1 MKLIGL
7 ARVGNVPELR
17 FTAKGDAVLSLSL
30 AYNYG
35 RKDPN
40 TKEQPTQ
47 WISASLWGERAE
59 RLVEYIEKGQLLY
72 VEVDDV
78 HGEEFQGKNGAGFA
92 IRGRIT
98 SLEFTGKAGGEQKTQ
113 QRQQPQR
120 QPQRQPAQQPANLAD
135 MSDDIPF

>member
-78 HGEEFQGKNGAGFA
+78 HGEEFEGRNGVGFS
-92 IRGRIT
+92 IRGRIAH
-98 SLEFTGKAGGEQKTQ
+98 LEFAGGRKDQQAQNGE
-113 QRQQPQR
+113 QRQQPAQR
-120 QPQRQPAQQPANLAD
+120 QPQRNDYAAAKG
-135 MSDDIPF
+135 